1 MDKPKLR
8 DGMGEID
15 VALPP
20 RSFYAKIVPK
30 IKIGS
35 DSFSNS
41 LTEIL
46 KLRDGSHGMFFV
58 VLTGTM
64 ELSIFV
70 SRFLKR

>member
-1 MDKPKLR
+1 
-8 DGMGEID
+8 MGEID

-46 KLRDGSHGMFFV
+46 KLRDGSHAAKRQVRNV
-58 VLTGTM
+58 VCGTDCG
-64 ELSIFV
+64 
-70 SRFLKR
+70 